1 MSFEHEI
8 ENRKKEYYTSLRSC
22 QAQRPNEDITDW
34 IEFFLESLVNVQ
46 SKLEQKLAL
55 SEQQTQLSSKEKMVY
70 IYIVNH
76 VDCKSGDIV
85 SQLDISKPTVK
96 RILSGLIDKQLIVK
110 KGRGAGITY
119 AVSG

>member
-1 MSFEHEI
+1 
-8 ENRKKEYYTSLRSC
+8 
-22 QAQRPNEDITDW
+22 
-34 IEFFLESLVNVQ
+34 
-46 SKLEQKLAL
+46 LEQKLSL